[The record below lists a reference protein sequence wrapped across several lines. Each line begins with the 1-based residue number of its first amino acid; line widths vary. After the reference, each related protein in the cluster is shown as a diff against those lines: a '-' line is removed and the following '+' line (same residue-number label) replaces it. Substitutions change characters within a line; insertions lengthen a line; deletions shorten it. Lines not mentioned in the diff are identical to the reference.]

1 MPKKILVWIVK
12 VIFSLYIFLAVLLF
26 LFDAFIQ
33 FRDNDKSLDQFFRAR
48 HIKHSINY
56 YKSHGRN
63 IRYINVGN
71 ENAQYTILFIHGAP
85 SSISYFRDY
94 LSDETLLTKA
104 QLFAV
109 DRPGYGYSGFGDPE
123 PSIEKQAEIIRPI
136 LDSLHHINH
145 PVIVVGVSYGTSVA
159 CRIAMNHPDLVDGLV
174 LVAPALAPGEEKV
187 PGIAHIIENP
197 IFKWMIPRMFISAN
211 SEKLHHKKEL
221 EKMVPQWNKIHTPV
235 IYLQGSE
242 DGLVYP
248 SNAIFAKEKLCEASC
263 LSIKMIPHRGH
274 LIAFSEQKLIGNSIY
289 DMLNFSQN
297 YYNSKKEKSQQATI
311 SSY

>member
-1 MPKKILVWIVK
+1 MARKILIWITKGIV
-12 VIFSLYIFLAVLLF
+12 FLYLFLAVILF

-33 FRDNDKSLDQFFRAR
+33 FRDNDKDLDQYFRAR
-48 HIKHSINY
+48 HINHAISY
-56 YKSHGRN
+56 YKSHGRT
-63 IRYINVGN
+63 IRYITVGN
-71 ENAQYTILFIHGAP
+71 EDAPYTILFIHGAP
-85 SSISYFRDY
+85 SSISYFRSYLADDY
-94 LSDETLLTKA
+94 LLDKA

-109 DRPGYGYSGFGDPE
+109 DRPGYGYSGFGNPE

-145 PVIVVGVSYGTSVA
+145 PVIIVGVSYGTSVA
-159 CRIAMNHPDLVDGLV
+159 CRLAMDHPDLVDGLV

-187 PGIAHIIENP
+187 PGIAHVIENP
-197 IFKWMIPRMFISAN
+197 LFKWMIPRMFISAN
-211 SEKLHHKKEL
+211 AEKLNHKKEL
-221 EKMVPQWNKIHTPV
+221 EKMVPRWSKIHVPV

-248 SNAIFAKEKLCEASC
+248 SNAIFAKQKLCNTSC
-263 LSIKMIPHRGH
+263 LSIKMIPGRGH

-297 YYNSKKEKSQQATI
+297 YYNDKKTKSQQAAI
-311 SSY
+311 STY